1 MNTNH
6 LQMPSLRCIT
16 TVTNNCASNPCKN
29 GATCTNGF
37 NAYAC
42 QCVTGYTASTC
53 ASRMY
58 IIQLAGALIL
68 RIWLYCVSK
77 LYMLHVRTVI
87 DNCASSPCKNSG
99 LCSNGLNMFTCSC
112 LAGYTDS
119 LCGTGEH
126 TASVKETSLYV
137 FLLTWT
143 HISCDF
149 TYLCSVSSLS
159 LPIRKYFSTKYA

>member
-6 LQMPSLRCIT
+6 SQMPSLHCII

-58 IIQLAGALIL
+58 LFDWLAHSYFEFDWI
-68 RIWLYCVSK
+68 CVLK
-77 LYMLHVRTVI
+77 LYMLHVCTVI
-87 DNCASSPCKNSG
+87 DNCASSPCKNG
-99 LCSNGLNMFTCSC
+99 GFCSNGLNVFACSC

-119 LCGTGEH
+119 LCGTGEL
-126 TASVKETSLYV
+126 TASVTEKAYM
-137 FLLTWT
+137 
-143 HISCDF
+143 
-149 TYLCSVSSLS
+149 
-159 LPIRKYFSTKYA
+159 YFR